1 MSTRWARHRTVVIAA
16 AVWAVLSMCEA
27 SRQAR
32 SEEPQP
38 GGSSAASDTATALV
52 NSLVEKSWKENG
64 VRPAKESRD
73 HVWCRRVFLDLIGR
87 IPTVD
92 ELDAYMGASRR
103 ARDQELV
110 DRLLGSEYVEPYA
123 RHWST
128 LWANTLIGRAGGS
141 DRRDPT
147 SRAGM
152 IDYLRRSFL
161 ENKPYDVFC
170 RELVEAEG
178 AARPDMENYNGAV
191 NFLIGKMEENGV
203 QATAKTAQIFL
214 GMAVQCTQCH
224 NHPFNEYR
232 QNQFWELNAFF
243 RQTRVET
250 ERMDRAE
257 RMRYAS
263 LIETDFVGQGRLL
276 GGDNRREVFLEMR
289 DGQLVD
295 RDQASVNSAP
305 IYYELRNGQVQVA
318 YPVFVDGQS
327 LTEKF
332 ADRGAE
338 FGNSG
343 RLSDV
348 DRRRELVEYILASEH
363 FEQALVNRI
372 WAHFFGYG
380 FTKPIDD
387 MGPHNPASHPELLAE
402 LARHFRDSGFD
413 MKSLLRSIVLSQP
426 YRLSS
431 RITSGNKEDNPELGK
446 PPLFS
451 RFYLRQMQPEQLYES
466 LLTATH
472 ADATTSEENRD
483 ALRARWLTQFVTA
496 FGNDEQTEA
505 SSFNGSIP
513 QVLMM
518 MNGELVKR
526 ACRIDSGSFL
536 DRVANDPNL
545 SNREKVTYL
554 YKAGLS
560 RTPGAD
566 ERQISNQLLA
576 ARGGDVAAALQDVW
590 WAVLNSNEFI
600 LVH

>member
-1 MSTRWARHRTVVIAA
+1 MSTRSVGKLSVASAILVWTGLWICLPAGL
-16 AVWAVLSMCEA
+16 AVAEQVQSDGA
-27 SRQAR
+27 S
-32 SEEPQP
+32 
-38 GGSSAASDTATALV
+38 GSTESATAQIDA
-52 NSLVEKSWKENG
+52 LVEQSWKANG
-64 VRPAKESRD
+64 VRPAKEARD

-92 ELDAYMGASRR
+92 ELEAFANAN
-103 ARDQELV
+103 ARDRDVALV
-110 DRLLGSEYVEPYA
+110 DRLLGSDYVDEYA

-128 LWANTLIGRAGGS
+128 IWANTLIGRTGGGN
-141 DRRDPT
+141 RRDPT
-147 SRAGM
+147 SREGM
-152 IDYLRRSFL
+152 SDYLRRSFL
-161 ENKPYDVFC
+161 ENKPYDLLC

-178 AARPDMENYNGAV
+178 GARPGMENYNGAV
-191 NFLIGKMEENGV
+191 NFLIGKLEEDGV

-243 RQTRVET
+243 RQTRVRT
-250 ERMDRAE
+250 NSMDREA
-257 RMRYAS
+257 RMRYSS
-263 LIETDFVGQGRLL
+263 LVESDFRGEGRMI
-276 GGDNRREVFLEMR
+276 GGDTRREVFLEMR
-289 DGQLVD
+289 DGKLVD
-295 RDQASVNSAP
+295 RDQASVNAAP
-305 IYYELRNGQVQVA
+305 TYYELRNGQVQVA

-348 DRRRELVEYILASEH
+348 DRRGELVEYVLASEH
-363 FEQALVNRI
+363 FEQARVNRI

-387 MGPHNPASHPELLAE
+387 MGPHNPPSHPELLDE
-402 LARHFRDSGFD
+402 LARSFRNGGFD
-413 MKSLLRSIVLSQP
+413 LKSLLRSIALSKP

-431 RITSGNKEDNPELGK
+431 RITQDNKEDDPELGR

-466 LLTATH
+466 LLTATR
-472 ADATTSEENRD
+472 ADATASDDDRD
-483 ALRARWLTQFVTA
+483 ALRARWLSQFTTA
-496 FGNDEQTEA
+496 FGNDEQIEA

-513 QVLMM
+513 QTLMM

-526 ACRIDSGSFL
+526 ACRIEGGSFL
-536 DRVANDPNL
+536 DKIANDPNL
-545 SNREKVTYL
+545 TDREKMTYL

-560 RTPGAD
+560 RPPGSD
-566 ERQISNQLLA
+566 ERNICNQLLA

-600 LVH
+600 FVH